1 MTEKDYTI
9 GDTSKSKFYAGDKK
23 SEPMNEYIDF
33 QPDTAYTIDPK
44 ETWIRL
50 ACCDCGLV
58 HDIIIE
64 VLPDKKVCFTLEVNE
79 EATKKA
85 KKELE
90 KREEGDRGKD

>member
-1 MTEKDYTI
+1 MLD
-9 GDTSKSKFYAGDKK
+9 
-23 SEPMNEYIDF
+23 EYMDF

-64 VLPDKKVCFTLEVNE
+64 VLPKGKISFTLEVNE

-85 KKELE
+85 KAELK
-90 KREEGDRGKD
+90 KRES